1 MAIGSFAFA
10 VAKDADNKREYLVSN
25 TEEEIEQYC
34 KNNLEILNWAVNPT
48 PIMVA
53 HHFKWVGKGRRPSQ
67 LVISRPFNYRGATKN
82 DGKWVTS

>member
-34 KNNLEILNWAVNPT
+34 KNNLKIDFEPKLYIRAPKEPT
-48 PIMVA
+48 
-53 HHFKWVGKGRRPSQ
+53 
-67 LVISRPFNYRGATKN
+67 YRKITAKC
-82 DGKWVTS
+82 DI